1 MMNYANGYPTWGGMQ
16 PNYTNYQPYG
26 MQQNQNLQQNQ
37 VPSFSTIFVSNIA
50 EAIATKPDVTGKP
63 LFFYNK
69 ADEEIYVKQY
79 DSTGSAPV
87 KTYKL
92 AIDTNEPQNNPIVD
106 GIKVLDDKLND
117 IKKLLTPEIIE
128 EPEKKGRR

>member
-1 MMNYANGYPTWGGMQ
+1 MVILLGAGCNRIILIISRIVCNKIKIYNKIKCH
-16 PNYTNYQPYG
+16 
-26 MQQNQNLQQNQ
+26 L
-37 VPSFSTIFVSNIA
+37 FSTIFVSNIA

-128 EPEKKGRR
+128 EPEKKGRK

>member
-1 MMNYANGYPTWGGMQ
+1 MMNYANNWLNTQ
-16 PNYTNYQPYG
+16 PNY
-26 MQQNQNLQQNQ
+26 QQFGTTPIQTPTFQ
-37 VPSFSTIFVSNIA
+37 TTFVSDIA

-69 ADEEIYVKQY
+69 SAEEIYVKQY

-92 AIDTNEPQNNPIVD
+92 TVATNEPVANPIVD
-106 GIKVLDDKLND
+106 SIKALDDKLND
-117 IKKLLTPEIIE
+117 IKTLLTPIDDN
-128 EPEKKGRR
+128 EKRRR